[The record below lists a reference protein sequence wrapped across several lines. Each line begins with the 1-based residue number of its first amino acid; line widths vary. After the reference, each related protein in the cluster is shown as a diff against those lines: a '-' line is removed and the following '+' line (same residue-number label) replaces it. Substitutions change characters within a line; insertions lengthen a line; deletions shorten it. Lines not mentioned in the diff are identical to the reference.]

1 MYDFEKETESFIQK
15 LYETDI
21 CKEYFRQKEY
31 IKQYPELKAQIDEYR
46 QKNYRLQNEAD
57 SSSLF
62 DEIDRFEREY
72 EELRKNP
79 LVNDFLAA
87 ELAFCRLYQEVNDK
101 IATAFAIEF
110 DLSGQEENE

>member
-1 MYDFEKETESFIQK
+1 MSDLERDTQEFIQK
-15 LYETDI
+15 LYDTDI

-46 QKNYRLQNEAD
+46 QKNYRLQNETD
-57 SSSLF
+57 SNTLF
-62 DEIDRFEREY
+62 DEIDRFEQEY
-72 EELRKNP
+72 EEFRTNP
-79 LVNDFLAA
+79 LVSDFLAA

-110 DLSGQEENE
+110 DLSE